1 MSAEIFSII
10 APVFLCALVGYGWAK
25 KGTPFETAFVTRLV
39 TNIGFPCLIFTALI
53 KAPITAET
61 LGTMGLA
68 SLLSVAA
75 FAAIAM
81 PVLKLAGLSQRTY
94 LSSMI
99 FTNTGNMGLPL
110 CLLAFG
116 KEGLALAIAYFAV
129 NSILVFVLGPALAAG
144 TANPK
149 EILKIPLVWAV
160 LAALAVKF
168 SGIEIFDWLFKT
180 LDLLGGFAIPL
191 MLVTLGVSLAG
202 LKIASL
208 HRAVWLSVFRLVL
221 GFGVGW
227 GLAEA
232 FGFEGAARGVL
243 IIECALP
250 VAVFNFLFAQA
261 HDNRPDEVASIVL
274 VSTALSFMTLPALLS
289 FLI

>member
-1 MSAEIFSII
+1 
-10 APVFLCALVGYGWAK
+10 
-25 KGTPFETAFVTRLV
+25 
-39 TNIGFPCLIFTALI
+39 
-53 KAPITAET
+53 
-61 LGTMGLA
+61 
-68 SLLSVAA
+68 
-75 FAAIAM
+75 
-81 PVLKLAGLSQRTY
+81 
-94 LSSMI
+94 
-99 FTNTGNMGLPL
+99 
-110 CLLAFG
+110 
-116 KEGLALAIAYFAV
+116 
-129 NSILVFVLGPALAAG
+129 
-144 TANPK
+144 
-149 EILKIPLVWAV
+149 
-160 LAALAVKF
+160 
-168 SGIEIFDWLFKT
+168 FDWLFKT